1 MHSRGIVH
9 KPVNV
14 LVGVDGHLV
23 IADTFD
29 IDLSRPL
36 VAPTMLGYEYM
47 GAFNGPYLI
56 DEPVGTAEY
65 TAPEIMVGSE
75 YSFGVD
81 FWSLGIIFYEPLF
94 EDLPW
99 VADNS
104 HDLLMKIIEDHLVIP
119 R

>member
-9 KPVNV
+9 RDIKPVNV

-56 DEPVGTAEY
+56 EEPVGTAEY
-65 TAPEIMVGSE
+65 TASEIMVGSE

-81 FWSLGIIFYEPLF
+81 FWSLGI

-104 HDLLMKIIEDHLVIP
+104 HDLLTY
-119 R
+119 